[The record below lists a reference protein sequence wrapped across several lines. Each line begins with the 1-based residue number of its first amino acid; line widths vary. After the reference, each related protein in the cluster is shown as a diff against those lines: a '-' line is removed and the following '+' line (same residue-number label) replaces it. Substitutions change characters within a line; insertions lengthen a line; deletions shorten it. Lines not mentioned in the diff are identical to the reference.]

1 LPFFQKRGDFLQG
14 LKYIYRGGVL
24 TVPAPH
30 GEEEKE
36 EGMDSRTI
44 QVILLIAACALL
56 VVYLL
61 RRRKRKSLD
70 Q

>member
-1 LPFFQKRGDFLQG
+1 

-24 TVPAPH
+24 AVPAPH
-30 GEEEKE
+30 GEGEKE
-36 EGMDSRTI
+36 EGMDSSTI
-44 QVILLIAACALL
+44 QVILLIAACVLL
-56 VVYLL
+56 AVYLL